1 MALQDRLSKLPQ
13 VAPTKQ
19 RLVADLPA
27 NVQLNGIA
35 QILAGQNSNHPTLN
49 TFVRQSA
56 AQGMTPEQIRQAFI
70 AEQKKSPN
78 PLVLLG

>member
-1 MALQDRLSKLPQ
+1 MALTDRLSQLPQ

-35 QILAGQNSNHPTLN
+35 QILAGQNSNNPSLN
-49 TFVRQSA
+49 TFVKQAA
-56 AQGMTPEQIRQAFI
+56 AQGMQPEQIRQAFI
-70 AEQKKSPN
+70 AEQKKSTN
-78 PLVLLG
+78 PLVILG